1 MKWRRGHNRGVI
13 RSGGVAP
20 RLLVVALLAL
30 GLVGMHHA
38 VVVAC
43 HHTAGHSSQ
52 ATAATPESILSMG
65 ADSAHGVDGGGHGVP
80 APVSP
85 QSPADEPSGLV
96 GAAATCLAILLM
108 LVGLVL
114 PQILARVRR
123 WRLMHLRLHVPPTAT
138 QAFRPP
144 DLTLLSVSGT

>member
-1 MKWRRGHNRGVI
+1 
-13 RSGGVAP
+13 
-20 RLLVVALLAL
+20 
-30 GLVGMHHA
+30 
-38 VVVAC
+38 
-43 HHTAGHSSQ
+43 
-52 ATAATPESILSMG
+52 MG
-65 ADSAHGVDGGGHGVP
+65 ADSAHGAHGGGHGVP

-85 QSPADEPSGLV
+85 QSPADGPSGLV

-123 WRLMHLRLHVPPTAT
+123 WRLMHLRLHVSPTAT

-144 DLTLLSVSGT
+144 DPTLLSVSRT